1 MALRLDALP
10 VSNAGRSTSRIGD
23 CLEQVDSVT
32 RTHYAD
38 GLHSRPSRVVHRPP
52 VGGRRIIQDGP
63 MGLGPTGHQER
74 ESQRYGLRSDHATR
88 DLRKVYEVDTD
99 SLDIGVVTC
108 VQFKSREVRT
118 TSPDQTIE
126 RWRRTVERASPG

>member
-23 CLEQVDSVT
+23 SLELVDSVT

-38 GLHSRPSRVVHRPP
+38 GPHSRPSRVVHRPP
-52 VGGRRIIQDGP
+52 VGGRRIIRDGP
-63 MGLGPTGHQER
+63 KWLGLTGHQER
-74 ESQRYGLRSDHATR
+74 ESQRYGLGSDHASR

-99 SLDIGVVTC
+99 SLDNGVVTC

-118 TSPDQTIE
+118 TGPDQTIE
-126 RWRRTVERASPG
+126 SWGRTVERASPG